1 MSYEETRVKLINT
14 QLSKLKSAA
23 KNKTGATLRITN
35 QKFQDEELPHVLFL
49 TTKQTTKIR
58 NAFANSMSTDIKLS
72 IAEIC
77 KAIQSAGF
85 LGSWLNILSKK
96 VVTDLDIPFSR
107 DILPGLVIS
116 IASNSA
122 SNAVNKFERRISGKR
137 DVRAGK
143 GFALFISDED
153 MNDAIKII
161 K

>member
-1 MSYEETRVKLINT
+1 MSYEETRVKLINA

-23 KNKTGATLRITN
+23 KNKTGATLKITKKN
-35 QKFQDEELPHVLFL
+35 FQDEELPLVLFL
-49 TTKQTTKIR
+49 TTKQTTAIR
-58 NAFANSMSTDIKLS
+58 NVFANSMLTDIKLS

-77 KAIQSAGF
+77 KGIQSAGF
-85 LGSWLNILSKK
+85 LGSWLNRLSKK

-153 MNDAIKII
+153 MNHAIKII
-161 K
+161 E